1 MKMKRYIF
9 ITMALLALVSC
20 TKDSVKE
27 VSRGQVIDFHT
38 AMTRAS
44 VTTTD
49 NLQTIWVTATNESE
63 TNYYTDL
70 QYNRNGN
77 YFTSETSYYWP
88 SDGST
93 LDFYAYAPSKDRLG
107 GTLSIDKTAQTLT
120 GFAPAAEISNQVDFI
135 VANASGSKENA
146 ETGVGLIF
154 DHALTQVEIKG
165 LNSNAGYTYKVKG
178 VRIAQVASSGDFDFH
193 TKLWTPSANKTE
205 YKVEYAEA
213 RTLGT
218 EAISLMSTD
227 GDNAMLIPQKL
238 IPWDTDEKGNES
250 EGAFIAVL
258 VNITSS
264 AGTQVFPSEAEE
276 YEWIATPID
285 TDWVRGF
292 RYTYTLDLRE
302 GGLVAPDVDPVD
314 PEDPDP
320 FGPGEEVLG
329 GTVKFTSSHT
339 SWTWQYPAI

>member
-1 MKMKRYIF
+1 MRRYIF
-9 ITMALLALVSC
+9 IIAALLALVSC

-49 NLQTIWVTATNESE
+49 NLQSIWVTATNESE

-70 QYNRNGN
+70 EYKRDGS

-88 SDGST
+88 SDGSI
-93 LDFYAYAPSKDRLG
+93 LNFYAYAPSKTTLG
-107 GTLSIDKTAQTLT
+107 CTLSIDKNAQTLT
-120 GFAPAAEISNQVDFI
+120 GFAPASDISSQVDFI
-135 VANASGSKENA
+135 VADASGSKENA
-146 ETGVGLIF
+146 ETGVELIF
-154 DHALTQVEIKG
+154 DHVLTQVEIKA
-165 LNSNAGYTYKVKG
+165 LNSNVGYTYKVKG
-178 VRIAQVASSGDFDFH
+178 VRIAQVASSGDFDFDE
-193 TKLWTPSANKTE
+193 KLWTPSANKTE

-238 IPWDTDEKGNES
+238 TAWDTDEKTNQS

-264 AGTQVFPSEAEE
+264 AGTQVFPSEAGE

-292 RYTYTLDLRE
+292 RYTYTLDLKE
-302 GGLVAPDVDPVD
+302 GGIVAPDVDPVD

-320 FGPGEEVLG
+320 FGPGEDVLG
-329 GTVKFTSSHT
+329 GTVKFTATQS
-339 SWTWQYPAI
+339 SWTNNYKNL

>member
-93 LDFYAYAPSKDRLG
+93 LDFYAYAPSKNRLG

-154 DHALTQVEIKG
+154 DHALTQVEIKA

-218 EAISLMSTD
+218 EAISLMPTD

-238 IPWDTDEKGNES
+238 IPWNTDEKGNES
-250 EGAFIAVL
+250 KGAFIAVL

-264 AGTQVFPSEAEE
+264 AGTQVFPSEAGE
-276 YEWIATPID
+276 YEWIARPID

-329 GTVKFTSSHT
+329 GTLMFTSSHT

>member
-1 MKMKRYIF
+1 MKRYIF

-93 LDFYAYAPSKDRLG
+93 LDFYAYAPSKNRLG

-154 DHALTQVEIKG
+154 DHALTQVEIKA

-218 EAISLMSTD
+218 EAISLMPTD

-238 IPWDTDEKGNES
+238 IPWNTDEKGNES
-250 EGAFIAVL
+250 KGAFIAVL

-264 AGTQVFPSEAEE
+264 AGTQVFPSEAGE
-276 YEWIATPID
+276 YEWIARPID

-329 GTVKFTSSHT
+329 GTLMFTSSHT